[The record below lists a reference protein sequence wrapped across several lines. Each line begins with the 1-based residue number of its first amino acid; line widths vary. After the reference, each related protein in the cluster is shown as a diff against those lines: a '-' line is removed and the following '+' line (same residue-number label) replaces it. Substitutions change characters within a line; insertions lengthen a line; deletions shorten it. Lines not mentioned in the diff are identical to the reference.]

1 MRRMFRAFF
10 SLPVLFAGFAS
21 SLHAQE
27 VAEPVALDLA
37 AILDLAERPW
47 LDRDLMETELQ
58 ALLWGYAASP
68 APVADDVTLADPWF
82 WSISAEFGS
91 PRPDLRTAGALVF
104 CARYGQETRE
114 RLASATLSDPSVFRL
129 LRLVQ
134 PAHDDADVWP
144 EDAVAR
150 VSCMITWD
158 DRRRV
163 EILPVADVRLPLAE
177 RFESVTV
184 TGDAEHYGLGWEG
197 YAPLY
202 GPEGYRVEARGGP
215 RNSAAIVDNV
225 VVELRVT
232 HQRISFRSFLRG
244 GGA

>member
-1 MRRMFRAFF
+1 MRRIFKAFF
-10 SLPVLFAGFAS
+10 ILPLVLSGSLTSV
-21 SLHAQE
+21 HAQD
-27 VAEPVALDLA
+27 VARPVMLDLA
-37 AILDLAERPW
+37 GIIDLAERPW
-47 LDRDLMETELQ
+47 LDRDLMEDELQ
-58 ALLWGYAASP
+58 ALLWGYAANP
-68 APVADDVTLADPWF
+68 EPVADDVTLSDPWF
-82 WSISAEFGS
+82 WSISGVFGS

-104 CARYGQETRE
+104 CARYGEETRA
-114 RLASATLSDPSVFRL
+114 RLSSETLSDPSVFRL

-134 PAHDDADVWP
+134 PAHDDAEAWP

-163 EILPVADVRLPLAE
+163 EILPVAEVRSPLAN
-177 RFESVTV
+177 RFETVTV
-184 TGDAEHYGLGWEG
+184 TGDAEHYGVGWES
-197 YAPLY
+197 YSPLY
-202 GPEGYRVEARGGP
+202 GPDGYRVEAQGGTL
-215 RNSAAIVDNV
+215 NSAAIVDSV